1 LTEAKKLTKS
11 QEVAADVSAL
21 LRARNPLLWIVT
33 KEEKRA
39 EGFLFE
45 AIKAAAYNPRTWD
58 AGQGVVMSIGGKPI
72 NAESQDIDVA
82 LDMILKAAE
91 KPPVEG
97 TTNDRG
103 AWILRD
109 LPPWLDGV
117 IGIKTLRKI
126 RNLARMLP
134 GIPRPSSQV
143 IIVVSP
149 SGKVPAELEGH
160 TTVVEWPLPDRAE
173 IAALLDAAVGSLT
186 ANLQATALPKAMRE
200 PAIDAAVGLSGE
212 EAQSC
217 YARSLVQFKRIDP
230 VVVAKEKKRVVARE
244 GVLEWYDPL
253 PGGLDAVGGLENLKD
268 WLIERK
274 LAYGP
279 KAREYGL
286 RAPKGAL
293 LVGIP
298 GCGKTLTAKATATGW
313 DIPLLRI
320 DLGGLKGKYVGES
333 EGKLRLAIR
342 VIETIGRCVLW
353 IDEIEK
359 ALAGATQGAADG
371 GVSADAL
378 GTILSWM
385 QDRKGEAFVIATAND
400 VTSLPPELMRKGRF
414 DDVWFVDLPNPH
426 ERGEVLKTSL
436 KSNGRVKAKIDVAK
450 IAAATDGFTGVE
462 IAELVPD
469 AMFTAFADKER
480 EITTA
485 DLLQAAKRVTK
496 LSETS
501 KEKIGKLREW
511 AKGRARPATKP
522 MATRASASSG
532 DRVIDIEEDA
542 A

>member
-1 LTEAKKLTKS
+1 MTEVVKKTRS
-11 QEVAADVSAL
+11 QEAAADISAL

-33 KEEKRA
+33 KEEKRV

-45 AIKAAAYNPRTWD
+45 AMKAAAYNPRTWD
-58 AGQGVVMSIGGKPI
+58 AGQGVTMGITGKPV
-72 NAESQDIDVA
+72 NQESQDIDVC

-91 KPPVEG
+91 KPATAQPSPE
-97 TTNDRG
+97 DRG

-117 IGIKTLRKI
+117 IGIKTVRKV
-126 RNLARMLP
+126 RNLARLLP
-134 GIPRPSSQV
+134 GIPRNTAQAMIV
-143 IIVVSP
+143 ISP
-149 SGKVPAELEGH
+149 TNKMPPELEGH
-160 TTVVEWPLPDRAE
+160 TTVIEWPLPDRVE
-173 IAALLDAAVGSLT
+173 IATLLDAAVASLEE
-186 ANLQATALPKAMRE
+186 NRRATALPKAMRE
-200 PAIDAAVGLSGE
+200 PAIDAAIGLSGE
-212 EAQSC
+212 EVQGC
-217 YARSLVQFKRIDP
+217 YARSLVQYKRIDP
-230 VVVAKEKKRVVARE
+230 VAVAKEKKRVVARE

-268 WLIERK
+268 WLVERK
-274 LAYGP
+274 MAYGP

-414 DDVWFVDLPNPH
+414 DDVWFVDLPNPQ
-426 ERGEVLKTSL
+426 ERGEVLKASL
-436 KSNGRVKAKIDVAK
+436 RANNRTKAKIAVDKVV
-450 IAAATDGFTGVE
+450 AATDGFTGVE

-480 EITTA
+480 EITTN
-485 DLLQAAKRVTK
+485 DLLRAAASVTK

-501 KEKIGKLREW
+501 KEKIAKLREW

-522 MATRASASSG
+522 MTAHTVVSDQRQ
-532 DRVIDIEEDA
+532 VEIDEDA